1 MIVKTLK
8 FENANVEE
16 RTFEGYAAAYGNVDS
31 DGDIIQMNAFA
42 KSIQESFPAGRIKVL
57 YQHERDKPIGM
68 PIEMR
73 EDDRGLYVK
82 ARVSKTRTG
91 DETLELMRDG
101 VLDRMSVGF
110 IIPTGKSEIRDDGVR
125 VIREG
130 KLMEFSVVTFPANEA
145 AIITAVKSLHDIRR
159 YAASTDLTQKA
170 RAELLAEIK
179 SISALLGTQP
189 GIPTAQAMQPPVD
202 DLQIMEIIKSTLG
215 GIARE
220 II

>member
-31 DGDIIQMNAFA
+31 DGDIIQMGAFA
-42 KSIQESFPAGRIKVL
+42 KSIQEGFPAGRIKVL

-110 IIPTGKSEIRDDGVR
+110 RVPTGKSEIRGDGVR

-145 AIITAVKSLHDIRR
+145 AIITAVKSLHDIRH

-189 GIPTAQAMQPPVD
+189 GLPTTQTMQPPVD
-202 DLQIMEIIKSTLG
+202 DVQIMDIIKSTLG

>member
-16 RTFEGYAAAYGNVDS
+16 RTFEGYAAAYGNVDE
-31 DGDIIQMNAFA
+31 DGDIIQKGAFA
-42 KSIQESFPAGRIKVL
+42 KSLQEAFPAGRIKVL
-57 YQHERDKPIGM
+57 YQHEWDKPIGM

-82 ARVSKTRTG
+82 ARISKTRTG

-110 IIPTGKSEIRDDGVR
+110 RIPTGKSDIRDDGVR

-130 KLMEFSVVTFPANEA
+130 ALMEFSVVTFPANEA
-145 AIITAVKSLHDIRR
+145 AVITAVKSLHDIRR
-159 YAASTDLTQKA
+159 CAESGDLNQKL

-189 GIPTAQAMQPPVD
+189 GLPTAQTMQPPIGDV
-202 DLQIMEIIKSTLG
+202 QILDIIKSTLG

>member
-31 DGDIIQMNAFA
+31 DGDIIQMGAFA
-42 KSIQESFPAGRIKVL
+42 KSIQEGFPAGRIKVL

-110 IIPTGKSEIRDDGVR
+110 RVPTGKSEIRGDGVR

-145 AIITAVKSLHDIRR
+145 AIITAVKSLHDIRH

-189 GIPTAQAMQPPVD
+189 GLPTTQTMQPPVND
-202 DLQIMEIIKSTLG
+202 VQIMDIIKSTLG